1 MITVQFN
8 EDEMT
13 LKDNEEIVFQDVLER
28 EGNQYFLQFNRGEKC
43 IRISE
48 AKFNGWY
55 VIPEPYDDK
64 VDFKFENGIYYFDYD
79 LFNFGMNCVLSKRR
93 AE

>member
-8 EDEMT
+8 ENEMI

-64 VDFKFENGIYYFDYD
+64 VILNLKMEFIILTMTY
-79 LFNFGMNCVLSKRR
+79 LIL
-93 AE
+93 A

>member
-1 MITVQFN
+1 MIIVQFN
-8 EDEMT
+8 ENEMI
-13 LKDNEEIVFQDVLER
+13 LKDNEKIIFQDILER

-55 VIPEPYDDK
+55 V
-64 VDFKFENGIYYFDYD
+64 DYD

-93 AE
+93 AEQDEY